1 MKKIFSLLLL
11 CILVFSITVSL
22 TSCWWKNNSSQ
33 GSGNN
38 GGDDVIDPTPDPDPN
53 PEDETIDIDGGT
65 TNNGIELPPV
75 NIPSKNGQE

>member
-22 TSCWWKNNSSQ
+22 TSCWWKNQNQ
-33 GSGNN
+33 GNN
-38 GGDDVIDPTPDPDPN
+38 DDDNVQTDPTPDPDPT
-53 PEDETIDIDGGT
+53 PDDDTIDIDGGT

-75 NIPSKNGQE
+75 TIPSKNGQE